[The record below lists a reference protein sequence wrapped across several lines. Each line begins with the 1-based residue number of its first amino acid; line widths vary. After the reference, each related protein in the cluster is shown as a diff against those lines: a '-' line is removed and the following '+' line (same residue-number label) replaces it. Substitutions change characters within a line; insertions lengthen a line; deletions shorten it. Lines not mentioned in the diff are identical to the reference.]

1 MSNIISVSITSEQA
15 SFIEEMDLSPS
26 KLLQARIDE
35 IQESNKVNV
44 KQIQDRERKIAFL
57 METIN
62 KQRDFIEAKGLM
74 NEFCEKC

>member
-1 MSNIISVSITSEQA
+1 MANIISVSITSEQA
-15 SFIEEMDLSPS
+15 EFLQEMDLSPS
-26 KLLQARIDE
+26 KLLQSRIDE
-35 IQESNKVNV
+35 ILESNKVNV
-44 KQIQDRERKIAFL
+44 RQIQEKERKIAFL

>member
-1 MSNIISVSITSEQA
+1 MANIISVSITSEQA
-15 SFIEEMDLSPS
+15 EFLQEMDLSPS
-26 KLLQARIDE
+26 KLLQSRIDE
-35 IQESNKVNV
+35 ILESNKVNV
-44 KQIQDRERKIAFL
+44 RQIQEKERKISFL